1 MGEFQRLTKTKS
13 NNQAMDKLLVRLFVV
28 FTALYFVK
36 TYIMA
41 WYGLECFSDA
51 YIVIA
56 ELAICVVMSSQGKY
70 HCKYLRHTAYGLT
83 ASDSI
88 TRIDNAYDILG
99 VEASI
104 ILPLSLVMCSVTI
117 SFVLALR
124 HYYMVL
130 KLKSKQ
136 HEIQ

>member
-1 MGEFQRLTKTKS
+1 
-13 NNQAMDKLLVRLFVV
+13 MDKLFVRLFVL
-28 FTALYFVK
+28 FTELYLIH

-41 WYGLECFSDA
+41 WFGVECFSDA
-51 YIVIA
+51 YIVMA

-70 HCKYLRHTAYGLT
+70 HCKYMKFTAYGLT
-83 ASDSI
+83 ASDSV

-124 HYYMVL
+124 HYYRVL
-130 KLKSKQ
+130 KLKSK
-136 HEIQ
+136 HHDIQ

>member
-1 MGEFQRLTKTKS
+1 
-13 NNQAMDKLLVRLFVV
+13 MDKLFVRLFVL
-28 FTALYFVK
+28 FTALYLIH

-41 WYGLECFSDA
+41 WFGVECFSDA
-51 YIVIA
+51 YIVMA

-70 HCKYLRHTAYGLT
+70 HCKYMKFTAYGLT
-83 ASDSI
+83 ASDCI
-88 TRIDNAYDILG
+88 TRIDNAFDILG

-104 ILPLSLVMCSVTI
+104 ILPLSLVMCSLTI

-124 HYYMVL
+124 HYYRVL
-130 KLKSKQ
+130 KLKYKK

>member
-1 MGEFQRLTKTKS
+1 
-13 NNQAMDKLLVRLFVV
+13 MDKLLVRLFVV
-28 FTALYFVK
+28 LTTLYFIC
-36 TYIMA
+36 TYTMA
-41 WYGLECFSDA
+41 WYGVECFSDA

-70 HCKYLRHTAYGLT
+70 HCKYMRFTAYGLT

-88 TRIDNAYDILG
+88 TRIDNAYDILS
-99 VEASI
+99 VDASI
-104 ILPLSLVMCSVTI
+104 VLPLSLVMCSVII

-124 HYYMVL
+124 HYYRVL
-130 KLKSKQ
+130 KLKSNK

>member
-1 MGEFQRLTKTKS
+1 
-13 NNQAMDKLLVRLFVV
+13 MDKLFVRLFVV
-28 FTALYFVK
+28 STALYLIH

-41 WYGLECFSDA
+41 WFGVECFSDA
-51 YIVIA
+51 YIVMA

-70 HCKYLRHTAYGLT
+70 HCKYMKFTAYGLT
-83 ASDSI
+83 ASDSV
-88 TRIDNAYDILG
+88 TRIDNAFDILG

-124 HYYMVL
+124 HYYRVL
-130 KLKSKQ
+130 KLKSKKHDLQ
-136 HEIQ
+136 

>member
-1 MGEFQRLTKTKS
+1 
-13 NNQAMDKLLVRLFVV
+13 MDKLFVRLFVV
-28 FTALYFVK
+28 FTALYLIH

-41 WYGLECFSDA
+41 WFGVECFSDA
-51 YIVIA
+51 YILMA

-70 HCKYLRHTAYGLT
+70 HCKYMKFTAYGLT
-83 ASDSI
+83 ASDSV
-88 TRIDNAYDILG
+88 TRIDNAFDILG

-124 HYYMVL
+124 HYYRLL
-130 KLKSKQ
+130 KLKHKKY
-136 HEIQ
+136 EIQ

>member
-1 MGEFQRLTKTKS
+1 
-13 NNQAMDKLLVRLFVV
+13 MDKLFVRLFVV
-28 FTALYFVK
+28 FTALYLIH

-41 WYGLECFSDA
+41 WLGLECFSDA
-51 YIVIA
+51 YIVMA

-70 HCKYLRHTAYGLT
+70 HCKYMKFTAYGLT
-83 ASDSI
+83 ASDSV

-117 SFVLALR
+117 SFVLALL
-124 HYYMVL
+124 HYYRVL
-130 KLKSKQ
+130 KLKYNK

>member
-1 MGEFQRLTKTKS
+1 
-13 NNQAMDKLLVRLFVV
+13 MDKLLVRLFVV
-28 FTALYFVK
+28 FTALYLIH

-41 WYGLECFSDA
+41 WFGVECFSDA

-56 ELAICVVMSSQGKY
+56 EIVICVVMSSQGKY
-70 HCKYLRHTAYGLT
+70 HCKYMKFTAYGLT

-88 TRIDNAYDILG
+88 TRIDNAFDILG

-104 ILPLSLVMCSVTI
+104 ILPLSIVMCSVTI

-124 HYYMVL
+124 HYYRVL
-130 KLKSKQ
+130 KNKSRK
-136 HEIQ
+136 HDIQ

>member
-1 MGEFQRLTKTKS
+1 
-13 NNQAMDKLLVRLFVV
+13 MDKLFVRLFVV
-28 FTALYFVK
+28 FTALYLIH

-41 WYGLECFSDA
+41 WFGVECFSDA
-51 YIVIA
+51 YIVMA

-70 HCKYLRHTAYGLT
+70 HCKYMKFTAYGLT
-83 ASDSI
+83 ASDSV
-88 TRIDNAYDILG
+88 TRIDNAFDILG

-104 ILPLSLVMCSVTI
+104 IFPLSIVMCSVTI

-124 HYYMVL
+124 HYYRVL
-130 KLKSKQ
+130 KLKIKK

>member
-1 MGEFQRLTKTKS
+1 
-13 NNQAMDKLLVRLFVV
+13 MDKLFVRLFVV
-28 FTALYFVK
+28 FTALYLIH

-41 WYGLECFSDA
+41 WFGVECFSDA
-51 YIVIA
+51 YIVTA
-56 ELAICVVMSSQGKY
+56 ELAICVVMSSHGKY
-70 HCKYLRHTAYGLT
+70 HCKYMKFTAYGLT
-83 ASDSI
+83 ASDSV
-88 TRIDNAYDILG
+88 TRIDNAFDILG

-124 HYYMVL
+124 HYYRVL
-130 KLKSKQ
+130 KLKSKK

>member
-1 MGEFQRLTKTKS
+1 
-13 NNQAMDKLLVRLFVV
+13 MDKMFVRLFVV
-28 FTALYFVK
+28 FTALYLIR

-41 WYGLECFSDA
+41 WFGVECFSDS

-70 HCKYLRHTAYGLT
+70 HCKYMKFTAYGLT
-83 ASDSI
+83 ASDSV
-88 TRIDNAYDILG
+88 TRIDNAFDILG

-104 ILPLSLVMCSVTI
+104 ILPLSLIMCSVTI

-124 HYYMVL
+124 HYYRVL
-130 KLKSKQ
+130 KLKLK
-136 HEIQ
+136 HHDIQ

>member
-1 MGEFQRLTKTKS
+1 
-13 NNQAMDKLLVRLFVV
+13 MDKLLVRLFVV
-28 FTALYFVK
+28 FTALYFVN
-36 TYIMA
+36 TYIMS
-41 WYGLECFSDA
+41 WFGVECFSDA

-88 TRIDNAYDILG
+88 TRIDNALDILS

-104 ILPLSLVMCSVTI
+104 ILPLSIVMCSISV
-117 SFVLALR
+117 SFVLSLI
-124 HYYMVL
+124 HYYKVL
-130 KLKSKQ
+130 KLKSKK
-136 HEIQ
+136 HDIQ

>member
-1 MGEFQRLTKTKS
+1 M
-13 NNQAMDKLLVRLFVV
+13 AKLAVRLFVV
-28 FTALYFVK
+28 FTAVCFVQ

-41 WYGLECFSDA
+41 WFCVECFSDA
-51 YIVIA
+51 YIVMA

-70 HCKYLRHTAYGLT
+70 HCKYMKFTAYGLT
-83 ASDSI
+83 ASDSV

-104 ILPLSLVMCSVTI
+104 ILPLSIVMCSVTI

-124 HYYMVL
+124 HYYRVL
-130 KLKSKQ
+130 KLKSK
-136 HEIQ
+136 HHDIQ

>member
-1 MGEFQRLTKTKS
+1 
-13 NNQAMDKLLVRLFVV
+13 MDKFAVRLFVV
-28 FTALYFVK
+28 FTALYFVN

-41 WYGLECFSDA
+41 WFGIECFSDA
-51 YIVIA
+51 YIVFA
-56 ELAICVVMSSQGKY
+56 EVAICIVMSSQGKY
-70 HCKYLRHTAYGLT
+70 HCKYMKFTAYGLT
-83 ASDSI
+83 ASDSV
-88 TRIDNAYDILG
+88 TRIDNAFDILG

-124 HYYMVL
+124 HYYRVL
-130 KLKSKQ
+130 KLKIKK